1 MCVGRVGGV
10 GGGEGGVG
18 NRESGIGKRE
28 AGSGNRESGI
38 GNRESG
44 KALRR
49 SMSYFPSADQRQHV
63 GEPLVDS
70 PFPIPAV
77 NQPKS

>member
-1 MCVGRVGGV
+1 M
-10 GGGEGGVG
+10 EQFIG
-18 NRESGIGKRE
+18 NRESGIGGRE
-28 AGSGNRESGI
+28 SGIGNRESGIGNRESGI